1 MDNEADYEK
10 LDSRIEELIR
20 KRWGEGRPLLLSQLG
35 SQDDGEVAKLAKS
48 KMGSLGAYLRT
59 RLSTKVKILRHS
71 TRPVVVGVV
80 PSDANIPEAGADT
93 DRLLDETV
101 GSGGR
106 RYNAALG
113 SLQEAP
119 RIYIATLSR
128 QTAHALQRPDGEEIL
143 GAGYTEI
150 VRTFIASSDADDTK
164 VEESIHGYVKRPMHF
179 KDTDGEE
186 ILGAGYTEIVRTFIA
201 SSDADDTKVE
211 ESIHGWIDSK
221 GIDAQTFYQSAHETT
236 LPHDDAARP
245 SVNHTR
251 CR

>member
-20 KRWGEGRPLLLSQLG
+20 NRWGEGRPLLLSQLG

-71 TRPVVVGVV
+71 TRPVVIGVV
-80 PSDANIPEAGADT
+80 PSDANIPEADT

-106 RYNAALG
+106 RYNAAFWAAFKKPLES
-113 SLQEAP
+113 SL
-119 RIYIATLSR
+119 RRYL
-128 QTAHALQRPDGEEIL
+128 
-143 GAGYTEI
+143 
-150 VRTFIASSDADDTK
+150 
-164 VEESIHGYVKRPMHF
+164 YVKRPMHF

-186 ILGAGYTEIVRTFIA
+186 TLGAGYTEIDREFIA

-211 ESIHGWIDSK
+211 ESIHGWLESK

-236 LPHDDAARP
+236 LPHDDLLGRLLTTLDADDLRRMTIPLDIVEKLRRTAL
-245 SVNHTR
+245 
-251 CR
+251 

>member
-106 RYNAALG
+106 RYNAAFWAAFKKPLE
-113 SLQEAP
+113 S
-119 RIYIATLSR
+119 TLR
-128 QTAHALQRPDGEEIL
+128 RYL
-143 GAGYTEI
+143 
-150 VRTFIASSDADDTK
+150 
-164 VEESIHGYVKRPMHF
+164 YVKRPMHF

-236 LPHDDAARP
+236 LPHDDLLGRLLTTLDADDLRRMTIPLDIVEKLRRTAL
-245 SVNHTR
+245 
-251 CR
+251 